1 MSNMMTVKLD
11 SSNYIVWKHQIS
23 MVLETYSLFELLDD
37 NQPIPEKFLKD
48 LSGSVT
54 AIFNPE
60 YSIWKSKEKALL
72 TFISST
78 LTPSV
83 LALTVG
89 CHSAKEVWKVLENR
103 FSSISRSHIM
113 NLKGELHNIRK
124 GYDFVDLYL
133 QKIKVV
139 RDKLMAVG
147 VILDDE
153 ELLHIAI
160 KGLPKEF
167 NAFKSAIRTRST
179 QVNFDELTTLL
190 GAEEESL
197 NESND
202 VKETFAM
209 TVNATPRSGGGGY
222 NQYNNRGRGR
232 NNNIEE
238 EVMVVIEHLM
248 FFHISFH
255 HTLPIRTIP
264 ISSLHHHS
272 FKVPFKVQEMRGH
285 HVRYVGR
292 VVIQQL
298 IVTIAWTMPTKESTL
313 QPS

>member
-1 MSNMMTVKLD
+1 
-11 SSNYIVWKHQIS
+11 
-23 MVLETYSLFELLDD
+23 
-37 NQPIPEKFLKD
+37 
-48 LSGSVT
+48 
-54 AIFNPE
+54 
-60 YSIWKSKEKALL
+60 
-72 TFISST
+72 
-78 LTPSV
+78 
-83 LALTVG
+83 
-89 CHSAKEVWKVLENR
+89 
-103 FSSISRSHIM
+103 M

-124 GYDFVDLYL
+124 GCDSVDLYL

-209 TVNATPRSGGGGY
+209 TVNATPRSGGCGY

-238 EVMVVIEHLM
+238 EVMVVVEHLM

-255 HTLPIRTIP
+255 HTLPIRTIQ
-264 ISSLHHHS
+264 ISISTPHHHS
-272 FKVPFKVQEMRGH
+272 FKVQEMRGH

-292 VVIQQL
+292 VVTQQL

>member
-1 MSNMMTVKLD
+1 MACTEQMASTVMSSSSSTMASMAFSSTASINLINQPLLLLSNMSNMMTMKLD
-11 SSNYIVWKHQIS
+11 SSNYIVWKHQIL

-37 NQPIPEKFLKD
+37 TQPIPEKFLKD

-54 AIFNPE
+54 VIIIPD
-60 YSIWKSKEKALL
+60 YSIWKLKEKALL

-78 LTPSV
+78 LTPSI
-83 LALTVG
+83 LALIVG
-89 CHSAKEVWKVLENR
+89 CHLAIEVWKVLENH

-124 GYDFVDLYL
+124 GCDSVDVYL

-160 KGLPKEF
+160 KGLPKEY
-167 NAFKSAIRTRST
+167 NAFRSAIRT
-179 QVNFDELTTLL
+179 QVSFDELTTLL

-197 NESND
+197 NDSND

-209 TVNATPRSGGGGY
+209 AVNATPRSGGGGY
-222 NQYNNRGRGR
+222 N
-232 NNNIEE
+232 
-238 EVMVVIEHLM
+238 
-248 FFHISFH
+248 
-255 HTLPIRTIP
+255 
-264 ISSLHHHS
+264 
-272 FKVPFKVQEMRGH
+272 
-285 HVRYVGR
+285 
-292 VVIQQL
+292 
-298 IVTIAWTMPTKESTL
+298 
-313 QPS
+313 